1 MGLGVAVWSLATL
14 LTPWAAQHSLAAL
27 LTTRVF
33 MGLAE
38 GVAMPCMNNMI
49 NKYLSSN
56 PLSLLQLFWIC
67 SQACTQSSV
76 GPVFFIQL
84 KQIICET
91 PVA

>member
-27 LTTRVF
+27 LTTRVL

-56 PLSLLQLFWIC
+56 PLSLLQLFDMQ
-67 SQACTQSSV
+67 SGVCTILSGDQ
-76 GPVFFIQL
+76 FFYFN
-84 KQIICET
+84 
-91 PVA
+91 